1 MMIRWSNA
9 APLVLIA
16 VSGCLATK
24 SDIALLQA
32 EARTTRSQIAQAD
45 TAAKRADDARR
56 AQFDRLL
63 SVIERTNDSLRVLA
77 TRLAAFQATTSGS
90 LSSMG
95 DQLVTLQALAGQ
107 SAANLAEQKRAV
119 EALREQGI
127 AAMSPT
133 APAAA
138 PMPGD
143 TTRRPPPGTPGPA
156 TLYNTAYE
164 QLQKGSFQTARTG
177 FELLLNTYPTYEGAS
192 SALLHIGDAYRGAG
206 NSAAADSV
214 YQLVVTR
221 YPKAMADAPA
231 ALYRRGQILWTADKK
246 TEARA
251 IFNRLV
257 ADYPR
262 SDEADLARLNY
273 LKP

>member
-1 MMIRWSNA
+1 MTIRWSIA

-16 VSGCLATK
+16 ATGCLATK

-32 EARTTRSQIAQAD
+32 EARTTRSQIARGD
-45 TAAKRADDARR
+45 TASMRADADRR
-56 AQFDRLL
+56 AQIDRLL
-63 SVIERTNDSLRVLA
+63 AVIERTNDSLRVL
-77 TRLAAFQATTSGS
+77 TSRLAAFQATTSGS

-107 SAANLAEQKRAV
+107 SATNLSEQKRAL
-119 EALREQGI
+119 EALKEQGI
-127 AAMSPT
+127 AAMSPPT
-133 APAAA
+133 TAAA
-138 PMPGD
+138 PAPGD
-143 TTRRPPPGTPGPA
+143 TTRRIPPGTPGAA
-156 TLYNTAYE
+156 TLYTSAYE

-177 FELLLNTYPTYEGAS
+177 FELLLNTYPNYDGAS
-192 SALLHIGDAYRGAG
+192 SALLHIGDAYKGAG
-206 NSAAADSV
+206 NQAAADSV

-221 YPKAMADAPA
+221 YPKALSDAPA

-246 TEARA
+246 IEARA